1 MLLRDTRTILI
12 TVVAPL
18 LLFPVFIV
26 VMNRVERTEE
36 RRLQEETY
44 RYAVSGSLSDWA
56 RDLADAA
63 VALESQDGEV
73 PFELARFEFVDSPDP
88 EQDLAGG
95 VVHLVI
101 EGLSASE
108 WDSIRQT
115 EDSES
120 GGEEAAASEEPPS
133 GPAVRIL
140 YRAQSDFS
148 REARQ
153 RMRSRMDRLLLTR
166 RDSAFQAAGF
176 PIPLGEVA
184 PVEPD
189 NIASAAKEG
198 GALLGTALMPFLV
211 LLMLMGGSVVAADAI
226 SGEKERGTLETLLTT
241 AAGRSDIVRS
251 KMLAVIAV
259 GLAVAIIN
267 LANLMVYFGIGILE
281 LPPDF
286 AVSIGVADLA
296 VLLLLL
302 VPVTILIGSTLL
314 LLSGVSKTYKEY
326 QIYFFPVFIVFL
338 VPSLAPVLPGV
349 ELRSAIAL
357 VPLAGVGIAVREI
370 LIGTLDFPFIILA
383 FISTAAA
390 GIWVARLTE
399 QTLSNERLIS
409 NAGLDQADLTGGP
422 ALFPRHV
429 TRWFLGLWVVFFL
442 VSLWFGERLGIRG
455 QIFLNLVVIFFG
467 GSLVMIRRYRL
478 DPRQAFA
485 LRMPHPAAWVAVFLG
500 APSALILGL
509 GLANLVNAFVFPIP
523 TEMLEA
529 FGEAFAEPDLSLF
542 ELLLFLSIMPGIL
555 EELTFR
561 GVLLH
566 GLRKRFPPWLLCL
579 VVGAIFGF
587 FHVSLF
593 RIAPTAWLGVVLA
606 AVVLLTG
613 SVFPAMAWHALN
625 NALAIV
631 PSHLGWLP
639 EGFEPPGWATPT
651 AALLLAMA
659 FWILWRTRRPYP
671 DLRT

>member
-26 VMNRVERTEE
+26 VMNRVEQTEE
-36 RRLQEETY
+36 RRLEEETY
-44 RYAVSGSLSDWA
+44 LYAVSGSRSDWA

-63 VALESQDGEV
+63 VTLEGTGDETSFGLD
-73 PFELARFEFVDSPDP
+73 RFEFVDTPNP
-88 EQDLAGG
+88 EQDLASGL
-95 VVHLVI
+95 VHLVI
-101 EGLSASE
+101 EGLSANE
-108 WDSIRQT
+108 WDSIRRA
-115 EDSES
+115 EDAES
-120 GGEEAAASEEPPS
+120 NGEEAETSDPQQS

-153 RMRSRMDRLLLTR
+153 RMRSRMDRLVQLR
-166 RDSAFQAAGF
+166 RDSAFRAAGF
-176 PIPLGEVA
+176 PIPLNEVA
-184 PVEPD
+184 PLETD
-189 NIASAAKEG
+189 NIAPATKEG

-211 LLMLMGGSVVAADAI
+211 LLMLTGGSVVAADAI

-259 GLAVAIIN
+259 GLAVAVIN
-267 LANLMVYFGIGILE
+267 LANLMVYFGIGVLE

-286 AVSIGVADLA
+286 AVAIGVADLA

-314 LLSGVSKTYKEY
+314 LLSGVSKSYKEY
-326 QIYFFPVFIVFL
+326 QIYFFPVFVVFL

-357 VPLAGVGIAVREI
+357 LPLAGVGVAVREI
-370 LIGTLDFPFIILA
+370 LIGSLDFPFIMLA

-390 GIWVARLTE
+390 GMWVARLTE

-467 GSLVMIRRYRL
+467 GSLVMIKRYRL

-485 LRMPHPAAWVAVFLG
+485 LRMPHPASWIAVLLG

-509 GLANLVNAFVFPIP
+509 GLANFVNAFVFPIP

-529 FGEAFAEPDLSLF
+529 FGQAFGASDLGLF
-542 ELLLFLSIMPGIL
+542 QLLLFLSIMPGIL

-566 GLRKRFPPWLLCL
+566 GLRKRLRPWALCL

-631 PSHLGWLP
+631 PSHMGWIP
-639 EGFEPPGWATPT
+639 ESFEPPGWSTP
-651 AALLLAMA
+651 AAAVMLALA
-659 FWILWRTRRPYP
+659 FWILWYTRRPYP